1 MALPLA
7 VALATVA
14 ATEDLARGEAEFLRG
29 NAHCDVREFADALAC
44 YERAAAF
51 GYEDHVMWNNRG
63 VALDGLGRHE
73 DAIQAYTRAMQRN
86 SAYEIAAYNLGNAF
100 AQLGQFD
107 EALVAYD
114 RALAIN
120 PSYPDALYDK
130 GLVLPRLGP
139 PNPALQAYE
148 ALLRPDAAHGVGWTG
163 NGALLEEL
171 IQSGDA

>member
-7 VALATVA
+7 VALATVP

-29 NAHCDVREFADALAC
+29 NARCDALEFADALAC

-73 DAIQAYTRAMQRN
+73 DAIQAYIFFFKQKT
-86 SAYEIAAYNLGNAF
+86 AYEIAAYNLGNAF

-107 EALVAYD
+107 
-114 RALAIN
+114 
-120 PSYPDALYDK
+120 
-130 GLVLPRLGP
+130 
-139 PNPALQAYE
+139 
-148 ALLRPDAAHGVGWTG
+148 
-163 NGALLEEL
+163 
-171 IQSGDA
+171 